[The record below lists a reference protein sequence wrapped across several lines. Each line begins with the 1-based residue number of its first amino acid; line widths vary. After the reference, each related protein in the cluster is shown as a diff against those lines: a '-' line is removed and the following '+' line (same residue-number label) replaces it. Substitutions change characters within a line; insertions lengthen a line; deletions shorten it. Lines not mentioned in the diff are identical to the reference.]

1 MKKQKAKIQEFLE
14 RKGLEWSDLVK
25 VIISLGLLGTFVV
38 IMLIGAIGALIS

>member
-1 MKKQKAKIQEFLE
+1 MKKQKTKIQEFLE

-25 VIISLGLLGTFVV
+25 VIISLGLLSTFVV